1 MGDLQRIKTVSLLRR
16 SKTPIGIVGWAFA
29 FVVLV
34 GIVGLG
40 SPIVTDGAITI
51 TSSGSGTGGIYIIND
66 WVIVEWDNTGTGDGP
81 QTISQVTADFT
92 EFGGG
97 GSIDAS
103 LFTGNNYE
111 GKWQAQYQI
120 VPGAIDDAD
129 NNVSVTAYNDAPHT
143 TTADSLNLA
152 VDNIQPTVTSV
163 TVDTDPIYDGDLT
176 QKVTLTYSEDMDE
189 LDTFQPTVQITGIT
203 TSKVDGHIAPVTG
216 TWNSSTEYE
225 VTFTLNDDNEED
237 SVLDIV
243 VTSLEDLAGNI
254 QISKTENN
262 PFSVDTLNPTVVSIT
277 PSDTLISD
285 ADTGGG
291 KTFTVTVV
299 YDETMDAT
307 GANDPAIDFTPG
319 VGTTLTFA
327 SDAWSTTTVTND
339 TYTAT
344 YNVADAGVEVDD
356 VDIGVDGAKDLAGNS
371 QVAGN
376 NADAFDI
383 DTKNPTITNLT
394 VDTNPVYEGDLT
406 QQVVVTFDEAMD
418 TGTTPTIV
426 FSHGTWTA
434 GAGSWSAGDT
444 VFTVTYTLTDN
455 NEEFYDRT
463 PGVDVVTVD
472 VTGAK
477 DKAGNVQEDY
487 TPQTEFDIDTLQPT
501 IADADSTTADGCYT
515 TGATINV
522 TLTFSEDVVL
532 NADHL
537 KLVLVTDGPRTH
549 HVEIGSWGV
558 LTNTATG
565 TYTVVA
571 GENSCDLTLLSYTT
585 TVADTLLDWAG
596 NVIDFQLPAAGS
608 NIADHKDIVVDT
620 TLPVAVN
627 DPNGN
632 EDRSSSDDIEVRVDD
647 YGRYRLMVREDK
659 PVWINVLFNDTDLPC
674 TVLLRIH
681 DIPQQPKYGT
691 AMFNNPAG
699 NIRYAPDWGQLGPD
713 HFTYRIRDAC
723 GNISPEGTVYVAV
736 IRQMAMDDVYITA
749 CTDTPK
755 EFKVTATDLWI
766 DPDDPDL
773 ISFTFD
779 IVSAPVHGVLS
790 GDLTDITYT
799 LPGRT
804 TKQMESASI
813 SLTYTPAAG
822 FTGRDTITVRFADP
836 FGGFSTAVV
845 DIHVLDCVEPV
856 EEIPPILVA
865 QGDVLPMIVPL
876 SFSSIYEAAWDTVT
890 LVAEVDG
897 ATYVGALSAAW
908 DETVGRFVLTLDTEP
923 LPLGRYRMTI
933 PLGNGETV
941 TLTIEVGGAG

>member
-356 VDIGVDGAKDLAGNS
+356 VDIGVDSAKDAAGNS

-376 NADAFDI
+376 
-383 DTKNPTITNLT
+383 
-394 VDTNPVYEGDLT
+394 
-406 QQVVVTFDEAMD
+406 
-418 TGTTPTIV
+418 
-426 FSHGTWTA
+426 
-434 GAGSWSAGDT
+434 
-444 VFTVTYTLTDN
+444 
-455 NEEFYDRT
+455 
-463 PGVDVVTVD
+463 
-472 VTGAK
+472 
-477 DKAGNVQEDY
+477 
-487 TPQTEFDIDTLQPT
+487 
-501 IADADSTTADGCYT
+501 
-515 TGATINV
+515 
-522 TLTFSEDVVL
+522 
-532 NADHL
+532 
-537 KLVLVTDGPRTH
+537 
-549 HVEIGSWGV
+549 
-558 LTNTATG
+558 
-565 TYTVVA
+565 
-571 GENSCDLTLLSYTT
+571 LS
-585 TVADTLLDWAG
+585 L
-596 NVIDFQLPAAGS
+596 
-608 NIADHKDIVVDT
+608 
-620 TLPVAVN
+620 
-627 DPNGN
+627 
-632 EDRSSSDDIEVRVDD
+632 
-647 YGRYRLMVREDK
+647 
-659 PVWINVLFNDTDLPC
+659 
-674 TVLLRIH
+674 IH
-681 DIPQQPKYGT
+681 I
-691 AMFNNPAG
+691 
-699 NIRYAPDWGQLGPD
+699 
-713 HFTYRIRDAC
+713 
-723 GNISPEGTVYVAV
+723 
-736 IRQMAMDDVYITA
+736 
-749 CTDTPK
+749 
-755 EFKVTATDLWI
+755 
-766 DPDDPDL
+766 
-773 ISFTFD
+773 
-779 IVSAPVHGVLS
+779 
-790 GDLTDITYT
+790 
-799 LPGRT
+799 
-804 TKQMESASI
+804 
-813 SLTYTPAAG
+813 
-822 FTGRDTITVRFADP
+822 
-836 FGGFSTAVV
+836 
-845 DIHVLDCVEPV
+845 
-856 EEIPPILVA
+856 
-865 QGDVLPMIVPL
+865 
-876 SFSSIYEAAWDTVT
+876 
-890 LVAEVDG
+890 
-897 ATYVGALSAAW
+897 
-908 DETVGRFVLTLDTEP
+908 
-923 LPLGRYRMTI
+923 
-933 PLGNGETV
+933 
-941 TLTIEVGGAG
+941 